1 MARTTSTAGGASSLT
16 PEMAHRI
23 ERRLIRAEFQSQPA
37 RKQTET
43 IERILAILVDEYRRM
58 PNVHSA
64 LWHRMD
70 IYGVTEKFIRHH
82 VERGTINE

>member
-16 PEMAHRI
+16 PEMAHAI
-23 ERRLIRAEFQSQPA
+23 ERRLIQQEFQRQPA

-64 LWHRMD
+64 LWHRMEVW
-70 IYGVTEKFIRHH
+70 GFTEHLIRHH
-82 VERGTINE
+82 VERGTNQ